1 MRALRG
7 LLNAGIAAAAL
18 FGPATATAQP
28 VPSGRQEVAP
38 APAAPTRHHAPPAAP
53 PGAPPAAPPGAP
65 PAATPPET
73 HDAAQAPAQA
83 QPEGHEA
90 APPRDISLHGDKLTV
105 RVTDVQVE
113 EVLKAI
119 TAPSNAEIK
128 GTVKESRTITIDFAE
143 VPIQDGLGRILGD
156 QNFVLTYRE
165 GGALKAITLLGTPL
179 EESAEA
185 RIVKNAAGTTTTT
198 QPSLSP
204 GEIMQRSVPISG
216 KLQQVLG
223 QPTAT
228 MQQLMDIS
236 IHEENAGLRT
246 EAIRA
251 GMQAIDNAPDLR
263 SSVLKSLEGA
273 DDGVLASMLRN
284 VAQGR
289 ANEIISQVAATSR
302 TPEIRTRGMQI
313 LRNLNA
319 PTEPAETQ

>member
-18 FGPATATAQP
+18 FGPTTATAQP

-53 PGAPPAAPPGAP
+53 PGAPPAAPP
-65 PAATPPET
+65 AATSPET
-73 HDAAQAPAQA
+73 HDAAPAPAQA
-83 QPEGHEA
+83 EGHEA

-128 GTVKESRTITIDFAE
+128 GTVKESRAVTIDFTD
-143 VPIQDGLGRILGD
+143 VPVQDGLGRILGD
-156 QNFVLTYRE
+156 QNFLLTYRE
-165 GGALKAITLLGTPL
+165 GGELKAITLLGAPL

-185 RIVKNAAGTTTTT
+185 RIVKNAAGTTTST
-198 QPSLSP
+198 QPSTLSP
-204 GEIMQRSVPISG
+204 GELMQRSVPISG
-216 KLQQVLG
+216 RLQQVLG

-251 GMQAIDNAPDLR
+251 GMQAIDNAPDMR